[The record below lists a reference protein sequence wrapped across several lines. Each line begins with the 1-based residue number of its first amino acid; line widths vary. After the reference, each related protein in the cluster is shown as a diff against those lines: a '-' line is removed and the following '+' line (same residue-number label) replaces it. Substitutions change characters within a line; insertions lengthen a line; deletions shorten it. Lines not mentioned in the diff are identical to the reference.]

1 MTQIA
6 LAERSSANGV
16 KIELKAYLVQKLGS
30 KNQVNDLPGQLLHV
44 MLVVQRIKT
53 IERIKMSCE
62 SVDDSNRISRTQ
74 LS

>member
-30 KNQVNDLPGQLLHV
+30 KNQVNDLPGQLL
-44 MLVVQRIKT
+44 Q
-53 IERIKMSCE
+53 
-62 SVDDSNRISRTQ
+62 
-74 LS
+74 